1 MWNRWYFAT
10 DFAIIYETPG
20 WRQKGEK
27 EGMDMKLVILG
38 VVLLVALV
46 AYLSLKS
53 IGQDGT
59 DTSQVGKGCT
69 GNCIGCKEHCSTPK
83 RNFTKKG

>member
-1 MWNRWYFAT
+1 
-10 DFAIIYETPG
+10 
-20 WRQKGEK
+20 
-27 EGMDMKLVILG
+27 MKLVILG

-53 IGQDGT
+53 IGQDGG

-69 GNCIGCKEHCSTPK
+69 GNCIGCKEHCSGPK
-83 RNFTKKG
+83 EDFAKKG

>member
-1 MWNRWYFAT
+1 MEAYIGYRK
-10 DFAIIYETPG
+10 
-20 WRQKGEK
+20 RQKGRK
-27 EGMDMKLVILG
+27 KALGMKLIILG

-53 IGQDGT
+53 IGQDGG

-69 GNCIGCKEHCSTPK
+69 GNCIGCKEHCSSSEED
-83 RNFTKKG
+83 FTKKG